1 MQAQPDS
8 ARMLEQGDKAMPH
21 VLRVLP
27 HVLRVSSM
35 IAASM
40 MLSTAFAQGAGLEAP
55 GVLAAFL
62 AGVISF
68 LSPCV
73 LPLVPSYLAVL
84 GGGTGQKPVGGAL
97 LFILGFS
104 LVFISF
110 GASASALGSVL
121 LSNKPLLARIGG
133 GLILAFGVILLVKQW
148 IPLLNREY
156 RADMGNASRFGLVA
170 LGAAFAAG
178 WTPCIGPILGLIL
191 SVAASSANVG
201 LGVGLLAVYAAG
213 LAIPFL
219 LAALAWDRVSS
230 GFRRIGRW
238 VNIMEKVSGVVLI
251 VVGILLVTDEFT
263 RLNAVLQAATPEWL
277 RALETSIK

>member
-1 MQAQPDS
+1 
-8 ARMLEQGDKAMPH
+8 MLDLNDRVMPH
-21 VLRVLP
+21 A
-27 HVLRVSSM
+27 LRVSGVHVSRVSGVM
-35 IAASM
+35 AAFM

-84 GGGTGQKPVGGAL
+84 SGGTGQKPVGGAL

-156 RADMGNASRFGLVA
+156 RADMSNASRFGLVA
-170 LGAAFAAG
+170 VGAAFAAG

-230 GFRRIGRW
+230 GFRRVGRW

-251 VVGILLVTDEFT
+251 AVGILLVTDEFT
-263 RLNAVLQAATPEWL
+263 RLNAFLQAATPEWL